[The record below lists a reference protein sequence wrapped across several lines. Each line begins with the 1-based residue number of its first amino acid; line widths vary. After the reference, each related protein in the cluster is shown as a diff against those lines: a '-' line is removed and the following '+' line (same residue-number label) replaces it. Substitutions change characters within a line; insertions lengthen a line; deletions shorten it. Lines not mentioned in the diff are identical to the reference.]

1 MDDRKILV
9 AAILVALV
17 PCSIRSSAATYYV
30 SSSNGNDS
38 NNGLSPQS
46 AWQSLDKI
54 SLQYPIR
61 PGDQLLLNRGDV
73 WDSQISLNVQGTAAA
88 PILLG
93 SYGTGAKPVIYS
105 DSHLRTWTPVS
116 GHSGVFTTS
125 LGYSVSPAGAYQH
138 ATPLTHV
145 PNTTSTCGGR
155 ICALTNP
162 TDLNAY
168 LSTFTPGSW
177 GYYVGALTTATWVK
191 TLDGL
196 PPTAVQIFHSQTIEV
211 YNCKYLVIQDLDI
224 RRSSTGIF
232 VEGNSNNLTIRD
244 NSLRDILGIG
254 IYLNGT
260 GAASVNNVVEDNTLT
275 RTGNDA
281 LYTLLGT
288 GNIFRG
294 NTISYVTNQVLG
306 ISTSGDQCGI
316 GLQQSTNTTVEHNSI
331 STTHGTCFDY
341 YYETGSTVRYNFCNQ
356 PGTGGATPHGT
367 GLSVYYN
374 IFDLG
379 GHGSGINAV
388 NTGSSPDLIYN
399 NTFYATGGYALMGGD
414 SVSDGG
420 TGAIIFRNNVVQA
433 TSLYLM
439 ARGDGSNEAGINVSS
454 DYNLFYTTGKQ
465 LFSNLGISYSSFTDY
480 QTASGQDAHSIFL
493 EPQFVSA
500 PPTFAERFPL
510 GERAADFRLQSTSP
524 GTRAGQNLQSAGFV
538 GFTDQYVDYAGN
550 PIPSGFWLPNMGAY
564 Q

>member
-38 NNGLSPQS
+38 NNGLSPSS
-46 AWQSLDKI
+46 AWQNLYKI
-54 SLQYPIR
+54 SIQYPVR

-73 WDSQISLNVQGTAAA
+73 WDSQISLAVSGTAVA

-93 SYGTGAKPVIYS
+93 SYGTGAKPIIYS

-125 LGYSVSPAGAYQH
+125 LGYSVSPAGVYQN
-138 ATPLTHV
+138 ATPFTHV
-145 PNTTSTCGGR
+145 PNTTACGGHA
-155 ICALTNP
+155 CDLPNP
-162 TDLNAY
+162 TDLNTY

-177 GYYVGALTTATWVK
+177 GYYVGASTTTAWVE

-196 PPTAVQIFHSQTIEV
+196 PPTTVQVFHSQTIEI
-211 YNCKYLVIQDLDI
+211 YNCHYVEIQDLDI
-224 RRSSTGIF
+224 RGSFIGIN
-232 VEGNSNNLTIRD
+232 VEGGSGNVTIRN

-260 GAASVNNVVEDNTLT
+260 GAASVNNVVENNTLT

-433 TSLYLM
+433 TSLYLIV
-439 ARGDGSNEAGINVSS
+439 RGDGSNEAGINLNS
-454 DYNLFYTTGKQ
+454 DYNLFYTTGEQ
-465 LFSNLGISYSSFTDY
+465 LFSNLGTSYSSFTDY

-500 PPTFAERFPL
+500 PPTLP
-510 GERAADFRLQSTSP
+510 ADFRLQSTSP

-538 GFTDQYVDYAGN
+538 GLMDQYVDYAGN
-550 PIPSGFWLPNMGAY
+550 PIPSGFWQPNMGAY

>member
-1 MDDRKILV
+1 MDDRKIPV

-17 PCSIRSSAATYYV
+17 PACSIGSRAATYYI
-30 SSSNGNDS
+30 SSSEGSDS

-46 AWQSLDKI
+46 AWKNLDKI
-54 SLQYPIR
+54 YLKYTFL
-61 PGDQLLLNRGDV
+61 PGDQILLNRGDV
-73 WDSQISLNVQGTAAA
+73 WDGQVRISARGTAAM
-88 PILLG
+88 PVLLG
-93 SYGTGAKPVIYS
+93 SYGTGRNPVIYG
-105 DSHLRTWTPVS
+105 DSHTLAWAPVT
-116 GHSGVFTTS
+116 GYPGLFTA
-125 LGYSVSPAGAYQH
+125 SVGFGSTLAGAYQQ
-138 ATPLTHV
+138 TTTLTNLPV
-145 PNTTSTCGGR
+145 AGSCGGR
-155 ICALTNP
+155 GCNLQNP
-162 TDLNAY
+162 TDLRTY
-168 LSTFTPGSW
+168 LTAFTPGSW
-177 GYYVGALTTATWVK
+177 GYSDSTAWVM
-191 TLDGL
+191 TLDGM
-196 PPTAVQIFHSQTIEV
+196 PPTTVTIFRSATISVQSSQ
-211 YNCKYLVIQDLDI
+211 YLVIQDLDI
-224 RRSSTGIF
+224 RRSNTGID
-232 VEGNSNNLTIRD
+232 VAGSSNMTIRS
-244 NSLRDILGIG
+244 NSLEDLLGIG
-254 IYLNGT
+254 VYLRGT
-260 GAASVNNVVEDNTLT
+260 DGKDVNNVIEHNRLT

-281 LYTLLGT
+281 LYVLEGS
-288 GNIFRG
+288 GNTFRW
-294 NTISYVTNQVLG
+294 NTISHVTNQVLG
-306 ISTSGDQCGI
+306 IPTSGDQCGI

-341 YYETGSTVRYNFCNQ
+341 YYETGSTVRYNYCYQ

-379 GHGSGINAV
+379 GHGIGINAV

-399 NTFYATGGYALMGGD
+399 NTFYATSGYALMGGD